1 MNTFIFNFYILIH
14 PHTRY
19 IVYKCS
25 VFQDQHTILR
35 SWAVKDFAPQCRQ
48 YIQLFKTEHKLH
60 VKFAGLCLSQFLV
73 SSPRQSPGV
82 VGRWTLCYTLCV
94 FSWNFFGKKLR
105 LLLIFLKQFITDII
119 TLPASVVNW
128 SCVPL
133 HFTGLMMVFKK
144 NPQRQA

>member
-14 PHTRY
+14 PHTWY
-19 IVYKCS
+19 VVYKCS

-82 VGRWTLCYTLCV
+82 VGRLTLCYTLCV
-94 FSWNFFGKKLR
+94 FSWNFFWKK
-105 LLLIFLKQFITDII
+105 IKTII
-119 TLPASVVNW
+119 NIPQAIYYW
-128 SCVPL
+128 YH
-133 HFTGLMMVFKK
+133 HFTCLSCELILENEVS
-144 NPQRQA
+144 